1 MPNTPSVLECGID
14 VLLADAESPLRNKC
28 IGLVTNDV
36 ALTKNNIPIRLALQQ
51 QGFRIVKLFSPEHGI
66 AAKGADGA
74 FQQHGMD
81 DVTGLPIVS
90 LYSEKL
96 MPTETDLLDVDAVV
110 YDIPDVGCRFYT
122 YLWTLT
128 YVMEACMQFDKLLVV
143 LDRPNP
149 IGGDLSKAEGP
160 ILDETH
166 CSSFIGRWR
175 LPIRHS
181 CTTGEL
187 AMYFSALKLPALAL
201 EVIKCKGW
209 NRMKNMEEANMHF
222 VPTSPAIRTLE
233 TAMLY
238 PGTCF
243 WEGINVNEGRGTEL
257 PFQQMGA
264 PWINAVAL
272 CDALR
277 SKNIAGIHFEPA
289 RFIPRSGRY
298 AHMECEGIR
307 CSINNSNSFRPVHS
321 GILLLQ
327 TLAALYPQQIQEA
340 TYPTRANPS
349 GGGHLNR
356 LMGLPNSFE
365 KIMKMEPIDT
375 TVPFWKEEMAPYLL
389 YPSMI

>member
-1 MPNTPSVLECGID
+1 MPNMPSVLECGID
-14 VLLADAESPLRNKC
+14 VLLADANSLLRNKR

-36 ALTKNNIPIRLALQQ
+36 ALTKHNIPIRLALQQ
-51 QGFRIVKLFSPEHGI
+51 QGFQIVKLFSPEHGI
-66 AAKGADGA
+66 AAKGEDGA
-74 FQQHGMD
+74 FQQHGID
-81 DVTGLPIVS
+81 EVTALPIVS

-96 MPTETDLLDVDAVV
+96 MPNETDLLDVDAVV

-128 YVMEACMQFDKLLVV
+128 YVMEACMQFGKLLVV

-160 ILDETH
+160 MLDETH

-187 AMYFSALKLPALAL
+187 AMYFAALKLPALAL
-201 EVIKCKGW
+201 EVIKCKGC
-209 NRMKNMEEANMHF
+209 NRRLTMEEANRPF

-243 WEGINVNEGRGTEL
+243 WEGINVNEGRGT
-257 PFQQMGA
+257 PFPFVQMGA

-272 CDALR
+272 CVALR

-289 RFIPRSGRY
+289 RFIPLSNRY
-298 AHMECEGIR
+298 AALECEGIR
-307 CSINNSNSFRPVHS
+307 CSISDNNSFRPVHS
-321 GILLLQ
+321 GIVLLQ
-327 TLAALYPQQIQEA
+327 TLATLYPEQIAEA

-349 GGGHLNR
+349 GGGHLDR
-356 LMGLPNSFE
+356 LLGLPNSFE
-365 KIMKMEPIDT
+365 KIIKMDPLDT
-375 TVPFWKEEMAPYLL
+375 AVPLWKEEIAPYLL
-389 YPSMI
+389 YPA